1 MENINKKPPFPQA
14 NDLKKI
20 VQIINVPDSDKI
32 LNDDELGGY
41 LDGITSRQ
49 ARYYIAAAKF
59 LGILDSNKHF
69 SEDGEKLRKMNEYMQ
84 RVELIR
90 IVLSNTVFG
99 TVFLS
104 EKILGMTLSRQ
115 DIAEIIE
122 KEYPEYCEAIYL
134 RRAQTVRSWV
144 NWINEQ
150 FVC

>member
-1 MENINKKPPFPQA
+1 
-14 NDLKKI
+14 
-20 VQIINVPDSDKI
+20 
-32 LNDDELGGY
+32 
-41 LDGITSRQ
+41 
-49 ARYYIAAAKF
+49 
-59 LGILDSNKHF
+59 
-69 SEDGEKLRKMNEYMQ
+69 MQ

-90 IVLSNTVFG
+90 IVISNTVFG

>member
-1 MENINKKPPFPQA
+1 MESNNKKPPFPQA
-14 NDLKKI
+14 NDLEKI
-20 VQIINVPDSDKI
+20 IKIINVPDTDII
-32 LNDDELGGY
+32 LNDDRLGEY

-59 LGILDSNKHF
+59 LSILDINKHF
-69 SEDGEKLRKMNEYMQ
+69 SEEGEKLRGMNEYMQ
-84 RVELIR
+84 RVELVR
-90 IVLSNTVFG
+90 IVLANTVFG

-104 EKILGMTLSRQ
+104 EKILGITLSRQ

-134 RRAQTVRSWV
+134 RRAQTVISWV

-150 FVC
+150 FVH

>member
-1 MENINKKPPFPQA
+1 MENNNKRPPFPQA
-14 NDLKKI
+14 NDLEKI
-20 VQIINVPDSDKI
+20 VQIINVPDSIKI
-32 LNDDELGGY
+32 LNDNELGGY

-49 ARYYIAAAKF
+49 ARYYIAAAKY

-69 SEDGEKLRKMNEYMQ
+69 SEEGVKFRKMNAYMQ

-90 IVLSNTVFG
+90 LVLSDAVFG

-104 EKILGMTLSRQ
+104 EKILGITLSRQ

-122 KEYPEYCEAIYL
+122 KEYPEYCETIYL

-150 FVC
+150 FAS